1 MGKYIEKE
9 MKGAKKIYTE
19 MDEDKIMEREN
30 VG

>member
-9 MKGAKKIYTE
+9 MKRAKTKYTE